1 MHSTRRLLLLA
12 RTYQVSMGSSTA
24 NRRPLDGSYPTT
36 SPCSRSVST
45 GHLQM
50 LQQVPI
56 PRPSRPFLEPGVSL
70 ISKASYDSTTGLF
83 REQIFRR
90 IDRADPSPAGHSD
103 APQLNGGS
111 ERKYSN
117 YENQDDSDEAPKRK
131 MYNGAGRGS
140 RGPGWWPWP

>member
-1 MHSTRRLLLLA
+1 MAVCSWPGLIRCPWVHPQPTDA
-12 RTYQVSMGSSTA
+12 PWTA
-24 NRRPLDGSYPTT
+24 VT
-36 SPCSRSVST
+36 
-45 GHLQM
+45 
-50 LQQVPI
+50 QQPALVPI

-111 ERKYSN
+111 KRKYSN
-117 YENQDDSDEAPKRK
+117 YENQDDSDEAPKCK